1 MDDVSKRKLFGGCP
15 HDCPDTCAML
25 YEVEDN
31 KLLSVRGNPDHPMT
45 RGGLCVKVKNYEER
59 HYHPDRLLY
68 PHKRIGKKGEK
79 KFQRIS
85 WDEALDTISE
95 KWKKLIDEFGA
106 ESILPYSYLGNQGLV
121 HGLNGADAFFN
132 RMGATVCE
140 RTFCGEG
147 SCTAWL
153 STIGPT
159 AGLDPESYIHS
170 KYIVIW
176 ACNSVSTNLHHW
188 AIVQD
193 AKKKGAKVVVI
204 DSYKSRTA
212 KQADWHISPKPGTD
226 GALAM
231 SVINHII

>member
-1 MDDVSKRKLFGGCP
+1 MDDYSIKKHFGGCP
-15 HDCPDTCAML
+15 HDCPDTCAMI
-25 YEVEDN
+25 YEVADN

-45 RGGLCVKVKNYEER
+45 DGVLCVKLKDYEKR

-68 PHKRIGKKGEK
+68 PHKRVGKKGK
-79 KFQRIS
+79 KEFERIS
-85 WDEALDTISE
+85 WDEAIETITL
-95 KWKKLIDEFGA
+95 KWKSLINEYGP
-106 ESILPYSYLGNQGLV
+106 ESIIPYSYLGNQGLV
-121 HGLNGADAFFN
+121 HGLNGGDSFFN
-132 RMGATVCE
+132 ALGATVCE

-153 STIGPT
+153 TTIGPT

-188 AIVQD
+188 TIIQE
-193 AKKKGAKVVVI
+193 AKKRGAKVVVI

-212 KQADWHISPKPGTD
+212 KQAD
-226 GALAM
+226 
-231 SVINHII
+231 

>member
-1 MDDVSKRKLFGGCP
+1 MDDISSKKLFGGCP

-31 KLLSVRGNPDHPMT
+31 KLISVRGNPDHPMT

-68 PHKRIGKKGEK
+68 PHKRIGKKGK
-79 KFQRIS
+79 KEFERIS
-85 WDEALDTISE
+85 WDEALNTISE
-95 KWKKLIDEFGA
+95 KWKSLISEYGP

-132 RMGATVCE
+132 KLGATVCE

-153 STIGPT
+153 STVGPT
-159 AGLDPESYIHS
+159 AGLDP
-170 KYIVIW
+170 K
-176 ACNSVSTNLHHW
+176 ATF
-188 AIVQD
+188 
-193 AKKKGAKVVVI
+193 
-204 DSYKSRTA
+204 TA
-212 KQADWHISPKPGTD
+212 NI
-226 GALAM
+226 L
-231 SVINHII
+231 